1 VTDTPQHITHPVAFQ
16 RCSDGTVKLSTT
28 DQGSHRQLRDQVAR
42 VASFPIGARDDLPA
56 FGITP
61 LVFQHSDLRLDIVKA
76 QIEQWVDTD
85 LTAEELADAATLAQR
100 TVRLAAGP
108 AS

>member
-1 VTDTPQHITHPVAFQ
+1 
-16 RCSDGTVKLSTT
+16 
-28 DQGSHRQLRDQVAR
+28 
-42 VASFPIGARDDLPA
+42 
-56 FGITP
+56 
-61 LVFQHSDLRLDIVKA
+61 VFQHSDLRLDIVKA
-76 QIEQWVDTD
+76 QIEQWVETD

>member
-28 DQGSHRQLRDQVAR
+28 DQGSHRHLR
-42 VASFPIGARDDLPA
+42 
-56 FGITP
+56 
-61 LVFQHSDLRLDIVKA
+61 
-76 QIEQWVDTD
+76 D